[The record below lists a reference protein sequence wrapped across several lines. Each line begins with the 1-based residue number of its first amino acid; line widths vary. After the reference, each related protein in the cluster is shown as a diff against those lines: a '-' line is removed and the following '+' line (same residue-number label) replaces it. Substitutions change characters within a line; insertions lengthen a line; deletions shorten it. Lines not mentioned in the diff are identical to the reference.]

1 MKIVCSQ
8 GTVNV
13 YKGYVTGADLY
24 NPANNV
30 QNVSVNTASIGMTAI
45 GVMDIEQT
53 NSKRKELTLAVMK
66 VLVFSRS
73 AKGDHMETV
82 MNRDLELGKYLSAKQ
97 FQPHEWAVNDC
108 NTFIVEWIDQTYGTD
123 FEGLLQFDY
132 SSALG
137 AARYHKMLPF
147 TAEEFMYM
155 AGFDKTHLPAMNGD
169 VILQNLGPFG
179 FVRGWY

>member
-1 MKIVCSQ
+1 
-8 GTVNV
+8 
-13 YKGYVTGADLY
+13 
-24 NPANNV
+24 
-30 QNVSVNTASIGMTAI
+30 
-45 GVMDIEQT
+45 
-53 NSKRKELTLAVMK
+53 
-66 VLVFSRS
+66 
-73 AKGDHMETV
+73 METV
-82 MNRDLELGKYLSAKQ
+82 MNIDLELGKYLSAKQ

-132 SSALG
+132 STALG

-169 VILQNLGPFG
+169 VILQNLGPWFCAWLVLEDTAYTVDHKQG
-179 FVRGWY
+179 FVCKPIEQISDYSTWRRT